1 MITMTDSYDNLK
13 VMSDIAVL
21 ELIGYFIK
29 QQRLDQNKSQVRLAY
44 EAGISRST
52 LNEFEKGR
60 SSNTL
65 TLIQLLRALDKL
77 SVLNNFREEKLI
89 SPIKLAEM
97 ELSKRKRASKS
108 KITKTKKSEW

>member
-13 VMSDIAVL
+13 SMSDAAIL
-21 ELIGYFIK
+21 ELIGSFIK
-29 QQRLDQNKSQVRLAY
+29 QQRLDQNKSQIQLAR

-52 LNEFEKGR
+52 LNEFEKGSR
-60 SSNTL
+60 SNTL
-65 TLIQLLRALDKL
+65 TFIQILRALDKL
-77 SVLNNFREEKLI
+77 SILNSFREDKRI

-97 ELSKRKRASKS
+97 EISKRKRASKG